1 MDNGG
6 PALASVGTDRRP
18 SNSSSTG
25 SGNSAS
31 KKRHH
36 RNFKG
41 LVDYTSE
48 VSSEDF
54 SGPEDGEV
62 DSDAGGRVP
71 VSPPSPPPPQTFK
84 PGLVA
89 NASPIDDED
98 IDLGEKLRSV
108 IVKQTDFSKNL
119 FFKRE
124 DLSLQNLSTKRKIV
138 STTKKHL
145 ASPV

>member
-1 MDNGG
+1 MG
-6 PALASVGTDRRP
+6 P
-18 SNSSSTG
+18 SNSSNTG

-62 DSDAGGRVP
+62 DSDSGTRINTSPPLTAPPKLPIVAP
-71 VSPPSPPPPQTFK
+71 SPPSQVDDTNQISKQPKSPL
-84 PGLVA
+84 LVA
-89 NASPIDDED
+89 NASPINDDEDD
-98 IDLGEKLRSV
+98 IDLGGNREV
-108 IVKQTDFSKNL
+108 EQPQTPPEPL
-119 FFKRE
+119 E
-124 DLSLQNLSTKRKIV
+124 TEEV
-138 STTKKHL
+138 SP
-145 ASPV
+145 SPFDPP

>member
-31 KKRHH
+31 KKQRHH

-71 VSPPSPPPPQTFK
+71 VSPPSPTPPPQTFK

-98 IDLGEKLRSV
+98 IDLGEKL
-108 IVKQTDFSKNL
+108 VKTYFKNIIWKLVKTDFKNII
-119 FFKRE
+119 FK
-124 DLSLQNLSTKRKIV
+124 KRQ
-138 STTKKHL
+138 
-145 ASPV
+145 

>member
-71 VSPPSPPPPQTFK
+71 VSPQTFK

-98 IDLGEKLRSV
+98 IDLGEKIRSV
-108 IVKQTDFSKNL
+108 IVKQTDFSKYI
-119 FFKRE
+119 FF
-124 DLSLQNLSTKRKIV
+124 
-138 STTKKHL
+138 
-145 ASPV
+145 

>member
-71 VSPPSPPPPQTFK
+71 VSPPSPPQTFK

-98 IDLGEKLRSV
+98 IDLGEKIRSV
-108 IVKQTDFSKNL
+108 IVKQTDFSKYI

-124 DLSLQNLSTKRKIV
+124 DLRLQNVHS
-138 STTKKHL
+138 KKKMSIL
-145 ASPV
+145 R

>member
-71 VSPPSPPPPQTFK
+71 VSPPSPTPPPQTFK

-98 IDLGEKLRSV
+98 IDLGEKLISV
-108 IVKQTDFSKNL
+108 IVKTD
-119 FFKRE
+119 
-124 DLSLQNLSTKRKIV
+124 
-138 STTKKHL
+138 
-145 ASPV
+145 